1 MQQTHTTQR
10 APSYH
15 LLLVT
20 ICEQMRATHAT
31 LSLTA
36 ILSPSLPI
44 AGRREGEETIAEVA
58 FEQGRIVRCHI
69 CIRANGRVL
78 MQHRE
83 ALHVLHTAGMLL
95 WQESSY
101 QDIHVADAVTSSLP
115 AVSSDTEESDR
126 VPSQA
131 VPVEQ
136 VLQAALPIRLRHV
149 FLLSNGH
156 RTPRDIAQVL
166 HLPLD
171 EVERFIEILHTRHL
185 TIWQSKAS

>member
-15 LLLVT
+15 LPLLT

-31 LSLTA
+31 LSLTTV
-36 ILSPSLPI
+36 LPPSLPLPC
-44 AGRREGEETIAEVA
+44 RQEGEEAIAEVA
-58 FEQGRIVRCHI
+58 FELGKIVRCHL

-78 MQHRE
+78 MQHRD

-101 QDIHVADAVTSSLP
+101 QNIHVADAETTSLP
-115 AVSSDTEESDR
+115 AVSSDPEEPDR

-136 VLQAALPIRLRHV
+136 VPLGTLPIRLRHV

-156 RTPRDIAQVL
+156 HTPRDIARML

-171 EVERFIEILHTRHL
+171 EVERFIQILHTRHL

>member
-1 MQQTHTTQR
+1 MQQTHATQI

-15 LLLVT
+15 LPLIA

-31 LSLTA
+31 LSLTT
-36 ILSPSLPI
+36 ILPPSLPLP
-44 AGRREGEETIAEVA
+44 GQREGEETIAEVA
-58 FEQGRIVRCHI
+58 FEQGKIIHCQI
-69 CIRANGRVL
+69 YIRANGRVL
-78 MQHRE
+78 MQHRD

-101 QDIHVADAVTSSLP
+101 QNIHVADAETTSLP
-115 AVSSDTEESDR
+115 AVSSDTEEPDR

-136 VLQAALPIRLRHV
+136 VPLGTLPIRLRHV
-149 FLLSNGH
+149 FLLSNGRH
-156 RTPRDIAQVL
+156 TPRDIACML

-171 EVERFIEILHTRHL
+171 EVERFIHILHTRHL

>member
-1 MQQTHTTQR
+1 MQQTHATQT

-15 LLLVT
+15 LPLVT
-20 ICEQMRATHAT
+20 ICEQMRATHASQ
-31 LSLTA
+31 SLTT
-36 ILSPSLPI
+36 ILPPPLPI
-44 AGRREGEETIAEVA
+44 PGRREGEEVIAEVA
-58 FEQGRIVRCHI
+58 FEQGRIARCHI

-78 MQHRE
+78 MQHRD

-95 WQESSY
+95 WRESVY
-101 QDIHVADAVTSSLP
+101 QDMHVADAETSSLP
-115 AVSSDTEESDR
+115 AVSGDTEEPDR

-136 VLQAALPIRLRHV
+136 VPLGALPIRLRHV
-149 FLLSNGH
+149 FLLSNGRH
-156 RTPRDIAQVL
+156 MPHDIARLL

-185 TIWQSKAS
+185 TSWQSKAS

>member
-1 MQQTHTTQR
+1 MQQTHATQT

-15 LLLVT
+15 LPLIT

-31 LSLTA
+31 LSLTT
-36 ILSPSLPI
+36 ILPPSLPLP
-44 AGRREGEETIAEVA
+44 GRPEGEEIIAEVA
-58 FEQGRIVRCHI
+58 FEQGKIIHCQLY
-69 CIRANGRVL
+69 IRANGRVL

-83 ALHVLHTAGMLL
+83 ALHVLHTASMLL
-95 WQESSY
+95 WQESAH
-101 QDIHVADAVTSSLP
+101 QDMHVADAETSSLP
-115 AVSSDTEESDR
+115 AVCSDPEEPNR

-136 VLQAALPIRLRHV
+136 VPLSALPIRLRHV

-156 RTPRDIAQVL
+156 HTPRDIARML